1 MGSLSGGNQQK
12 VVIGRSIATKPKL
25 LILDEPTL
33 HRCSARADVY
43 AIINKLRQDG
53 MAILIISSDM
63 EEIVELS
70 DRVLTMYSGQIVAEF
85 NREDVNHDS
94 LMAAAF
100 GIVGGK
106 V

>member
-1 MGSLSGGNQQK
+1 
-12 VVIGRSIATKPKL
+12 
-25 LILDEPTL
+25 
-33 HRCSARADVY
+33 
-43 AIINKLRQDG
+43 
-53 MAILIISSDM
+53 
-63 EEIVELS
+63 
-70 DRVLTMYSGQIVAEF
+70 MYSGQIVAEF